1 MFGGVL
7 AKGLMG
13 GAIGIATYLFGA
25 ADNLMLALIAMVG
38 IDFVTGIIKA
48 VMLKEVASHKMFMGG
63 AQKVGVFLIVAVANL
78 IDGVLELGGV
88 LRTVTISY
96 FIANEGISMLEN
108 WALMG
113 LPMPQKLQNILAGL
127 QGKGKE

>member
-1 MFGGVL
+1 MGGIL
-7 AKGLMG
+7 IKGLVG
-13 GAIGIATYLFGA
+13 VIISVTTYLFGA
-25 ADNLMLALIAMVG
+25 ADNLLLALIAMVG

-48 VMLKEVASHKMFMGG
+48 VVLKELNSKKMFAGG
-63 AQKVGVFLIVAVANL
+63 AQKVGVFFVVAVANL

-96 FIANEGISMLEN
+96 FIANEGMSLLEN

-113 LPMPQKLQNILAGL
+113 LPIPDRLRTILAQL
-127 QGKGKE
+127 QGKHKE